1 MDNTLKIL
9 SWNIC
14 WGCMVANEKSQYDTT
29 ARTLAL
35 ACKDLASNK
44 IQSCLDNVVKLIDHD
59 LYDIIGLQE
68 AANYTEIQKKSSNL
82 TAMGCIHHA
91 LDINKNKIDLTT
103 FYNPQKFKVLAVK
116 VGNID
121 IEDYDGRPY
130 HIIFLEYIRTK
141 DKYIIIN
148 LHNGRI
154 PKNKFDK
161 EPLEKRL
168 GLDIEKLFIVPKTSS
183 NKDFIDIDQNP
194 LSDGSSFL
202 SSNTFKTIVLGDFND
217 HERPTE
223 NYWTEL
229 QPFKYTSF
237 VNLQSI
243 IISSIIKPPK
253 TCCKSGRSLGILH
266 TTDDFIGDYILIDST
281 LEYIKNNTIVEYFK
295 SNVDK
300 LSSDHQPIYAII
312 KTPDNIPNDT
322 PDDISSITEI
332 EKKSFKLNKTSR
344 TLRLLDDPH
353 DPNDSNYT
361 KQLRGLTIDNT
372 SILIYPPQNIEFKD
386 DLDKK
391 IYMYVVDKNNPD
403 IIGYIKKEYLQQ
415 QIDLN
420 EYKVESNRTL
430 RLLANPIDPNV
441 YPKID
446 NNYHKGATISP
457 DNILILP
464 NGQVTD
470 NKFVL
475 ICDSNDYNKVG
486 YINIKYLSPILISD
500 KFYHKYLKY
509 KNKYLQYKK
518 HYNNYFNV

>member
-1 MDNTLKIL
+1 M
-9 SWNIC
+9 
-14 WGCMVANEKSQYDTT
+14 
-29 ARTLAL
+29 
-35 ACKDLASNK
+35 
-44 IQSCLDNVVKLIDHD
+44 
-59 LYDIIGLQE
+59 
-68 AANYTEIQKKSSNL
+68 
-82 TAMGCIHHA
+82 
-91 LDINKNKIDLTT
+91 
-103 FYNPQKFKVLAVK
+103 
-116 VGNID
+116 
-121 IEDYDGRPY
+121 
-130 HIIFLEYIRTK
+130 
-141 DKYIIIN
+141 
-148 LHNGRI
+148 
-154 PKNKFDK
+154 
-161 EPLEKRL
+161 
-168 GLDIEKLFIVPKTSS
+168 
-183 NKDFIDIDQNP
+183 
-194 LSDGSSFL
+194 
-202 SSNTFKTIVLGDFND
+202 
-217 HERPTE
+217 
-223 NYWTEL
+223 
-229 QPFKYTSF
+229 
-237 VNLQSI
+237 
-243 IISSIIKPPK
+243 
-253 TCCKSGRSLGILH
+253 LH

-332 EKKSFKLNKTSR
+332 EKISFKLNKTSR

-415 QIDLN
+415 QQIGLN
-420 EYKVESNRTL
+420 EYNVNSNRTL
-430 RLLANPIDPNV
+430 RLLANPKDPNA

-457 DNILILP
+457 ANILILA